1 MDDTQDCPIVR
12 YQDGEARTT
21 SDTVT
26 TEARIE
32 LDINDGRQQLAMLCT
47 PRDLEA
53 LAAGFL
59 FGEGVLRRG
68 EDLQSVQVAPDGRR
82 VLVRGEFDGDAL
94 EELTSSWTWGTG
106 CGRGGT
112 RHDVNAPARG
122 AVQAGR
128 VVTAEALFDLARQF
142 QAKTDLWRR
151 TGGVH
156 ACALASAER
165 IVHFA
170 EDVGRHNAFDKVI
183 GKAVLAGEPLTD
195 KLILT
200 TGRISAEIVAK
211 ATACGLGIL
220 ASRGAVTSLAA
231 ALARRSGLTLVGFLR
246 GRRLNVYTGPERIAA
261 EPGKQQEANP

>member
-1 MDDTQDCPIVR
+1 MDQTQDCPIVR
-12 YQDGEARTT
+12 YRDGKILRT

-26 TEARIE
+26 IEARIE

-47 PRDLEA
+47 PADLEA

-59 FGEGVLRRG
+59 FDEGVLRGR

-82 VLVRGEFDGDAL
+82 VLVRGDFDTDAL
-94 EELTSSWTWGTG
+94 EDLTSSWTWGTG

-112 RHDVNAPARG
+112 RHDVNAPAQG
-122 AVQAGR
+122 AIADGP
-128 VVTAEALFDLARQF
+128 VVSAEALLELARQF
-142 QAKTDLWRR
+142 QARTELWRR

-156 ACALASAER
+156 ACALASADG

-183 GKAVLAGEPLTD
+183 GKAVLAGETIGD
-195 KLILT
+195 KLMLT

-211 ATACGLGIL
+211 ATAAGLGIL

-246 GRRLNVYTGPERIAA
+246 GRRLNVYTAPERIARPN
-261 EPGKQQEANP
+261 EEDRP